1 MIDVKKIRQD
11 FPVLINQP
19 EEVYLDSAASS
30 LKLKSVIELVDYYYN
45 HLSTNVYRGA
55 YRLSLETTDLYE
67 QSRNKLATFINA
79 NPEEVIFTRGT
90 TSALNLVAG
99 SFREILAKDDEII
112 TSELE
117 HHSSVIPWMI
127 AAKRTGAKIS
137 FVELTDEGRI
147 TVENFKKVLTDHTKI
162 VALTYV
168 SNVMGY
174 VTPIKEIIQLAHE
187 KGVIVIVDAAQ
198 AAPHMRIDVK
208 DIDCDFLAFSGH
220 KMFGPTGVGILYGK
234 RKYLEMLE
242 PFEYGGEMVDT
253 VTKDELKW
261 QEIPTKFEAGTPGI
275 ASVIGFQKACEYID
289 TIGYD
294 QIHKHT
300 LSLRDYTLARLEK
313 LEGITIYNKT
323 ADIAIITFN
332 IDGVHPHDVA
342 TFLSEKNVSVRA
354 GKHCAYLIA
363 DKMGMGATLRA
374 SFQIYNS
381 IKDCD
386 ALLEGITET
395 RDFFNQF

>member
-67 QSRNKLATFINA
+67 QSRNKLAKFINA

>member
-55 YRLSLETTDLYE
+55 YRLSLEATDLYE

-275 ASVIGFQKACEYID
+275 ASVIGLQKACEYID